1 MPRTTDTMPD
11 LKTAQDM
18 MATALAAKETAD
30 PEITSV
36 KQLLK
41 LLDKTAKSS
50 RTYGINNPVAQ
61 NFFQQLH
68 HDMATHLTTYSKLL
82 FLVQRSE
89 LHFRDEVVYRS
100 EQDAS
105 NENIAFK
112 LYADGIRE
120 LTFHDGLTQE
130 ELTYFLESLWQSVDS
145 KDDDD
150 DIVTRLWAKNLSTL
164 TLVTAEEIAKSS
176 SDRDVFSAPE
186 LALMNS
192 SATSLR
198 DVLDRERAKQQQEQG
213 GAKSQGG
220 GSQKAGRFQS
230 GLVGYEITE
239 DEIAKLAQEIEAES
253 TRDSSLYVLD
263 ILTAILASETH
274 PDRLSKQFDLWNDVL
289 GSLTRQGK
297 WTLLENVLTLMHEA
311 GEVRPDLT
319 ERHRQQLSG
328 LFDGLGHPDR
338 LKMIESYLNGTPAA
352 NTEGLSTILLMMRP
366 GAIPGLCS
374 LLAGLE
380 SPSHQ
385 TLVSEVLLVLAK
397 DQPEPVVRG
406 LLDHRP
412 AYVRNLLAILMR
424 WNNPRFAEAVDK
436 LVRYP
441 DTQVRKD
448 AVRTLGLLRP
458 SGNGIKLVAFMTDAD
473 ESVRMA
479 ALKLLMSGKYTAPF
493 SAWTPIVSAEEFGDR
508 NPSERRAVFQAVRAT
523 SGDEAVPF
531 WQNLLTDWSWTSRK
545 KKEDLALLAAETLGK
560 LATPSAIAALELGQ
574 KKAGSAVRQACAA
587 ALAQA
592 EKQRNMKQAATL
604 SK

>member
-1 MPRTTDTMPD
+1 MPD
-11 LKTAQDM
+11 LKTAQEM
-18 MATALAAKETAD
+18 MATAMAAKETTD

-50 RTYGINNPVAQ
+50 RTYGIHNPVAQ
-61 NFFQQLH
+61 NFFHQLH
-68 HDMATHLTTYSKLL
+68 HELTNHLSTYSRLL

-120 LTFHDGLTQE
+120 LTFYEGLTAE
-130 ELTYFLESLWQSVDS
+130 ELTFFLEALWSNADS
-145 KDDDD
+145 KDDDE
-150 DIVTRLWAKNLSTL
+150 DIVTRLWAKNLSTVH
-164 TLVTAEEIAKSS
+164 LVTAEEIAKFSG
-176 SDRDVFSAPE
+176 DRDAFSIPE
-186 LALMNS
+186 SALINS
-192 SATSLR
+192 PVTSLR
-198 DVLDRERAKQQQEQG
+198 DLLDRERAKQFQKQG
-213 GAKSQGG
+213 GNQAQGG
-220 GSQKAGRFQS
+220 GSQQAGRLQS

-239 DEIAKLAQEIEAES
+239 EEVAKLTQEIEAEG

-263 ILTAILASETH
+263 ILTAILASETQ

-289 GSLTRQGK
+289 GSLTQQGQ
-297 WTLLENVLTLMHEA
+297 WTLLENVLTLLHEA
-311 GEVRPDLT
+311 KEVRPDLT
-319 ERHRQQLSG
+319 DHHRQQLSA
-328 LFDGLGHPDR
+328 LFEGLGHPDR
-338 LKMIESYLNGTPAA
+338 IRMIESYLNGTPKA

-366 GAIPGLCS
+366 TAVSTLCS

-380 SPSHQ
+380 SPAHQ

-397 DQPEPVVRG
+397 DQPEALLRG

-436 LVRYP
+436 LVRHP

-448 AVRTLGLLRP
+448 AVRALGLLRP
-458 SGNGIKLVAFMTDAD
+458 SGNGTKLVAFTTDAD
-473 ESVRMA
+473 ESVRLA

-493 SAWTPIVSAEEFGDR
+493 TAWTSIVSAEEFGDR
-508 NPSERRAVFQAVRAT
+508 NPSERRAVFQAIRST

-531 WQNLLTDWSWTSRK
+531 WQNLLTDWSWTNRK
-545 KKEDLALLAAETLGK
+545 KKEDLAILAAESLGK

-574 KKAGSAVRQACAA
+574 KKAGSAVRQACVT
-587 ALAQA
+587 ALALA
-592 EKQRNMKQAATL
+592 EKQRNVKQSATL
-604 SK
+604 PK